1 MSFDWCECSVWH
13 ALLGPDPACCS
24 PRPCLLPTG
33 HSPLLPLALLL
44 FCKWVLLIMK
54 ELMLQKVIFLKDI
67 CINNTNQAKKWIPNF
82 LVQNNLTPPLRDHCA
97 IPLTMGSQAA
107 LLNHLSCM
115 TRPNHTH
122 KGFNMFAC
130 LLMWKRLL
138 YFLLKPSLRKM

>member
-1 MSFDWCECSVWH
+1 MLTNKLFDNVWPVASFQ
-13 ALLGPDPACCS
+13 
-24 PRPCLLPTG
+24 
-33 HSPLLPLALLL
+33 SPLLPLALLL

-67 CINNTNQAKKWIPNF
+67 CINNTYQAKKWIQNF
-82 LVQNNLTPPLRDHCA
+82 LLQNNLTPPLRDHCL
-97 IPLTMGSQAA
+97 ISHINNGITLTIGSQAA

-138 YFLLKPSLRKM
+138 YAGPRSWPIYQILLLL